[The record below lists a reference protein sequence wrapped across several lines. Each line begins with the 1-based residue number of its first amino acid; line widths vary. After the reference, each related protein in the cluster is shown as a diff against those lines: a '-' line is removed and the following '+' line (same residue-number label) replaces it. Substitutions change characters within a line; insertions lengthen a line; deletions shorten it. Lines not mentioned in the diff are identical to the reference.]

1 MLVWKMWRKE
11 KTVFGVTQS
20 AKEYRIL
27 LLFGFI
33 PLFISING

>member
-1 MLVWKMWRKE
+1 MLVWKMWRTE
-11 KTVFGVTQS
+11 KRVFGVVSST
-20 AKEYRIL
+20 KEYKIL

>member
-1 MLVWKMWRKE
+1 MIVWKTWRKE
-11 KTVFGVTQS
+11 KRFAGVLKS
-20 AKEYRIL
+20 AKEYKIL

>member
-11 KTVFGVTQS
+11 KVVFGIVDE
-20 AKEYRIL
+20 AKEYKTL

>member
-1 MLVWKMWRKE
+1 MLVWKMWRTE
-11 KTVFGVTQS
+11 KRVLGMVDRV
-20 AKEYRIL
+20 KEYKVL